1 VLRERVITGLLLVS
15 AFLATL
21 VFAPLTLQ
29 AILFALV
36 ATAGAWEWSNLVGVR
51 SPATRALYMILVPG
65 SCYLLWSQID
75 MTNGQPVA
83 TAQPWLAASAFL
95 WSSMLVGLKYYP
107 TGGWVWRQPWIRAL
121 TGWVMLTATWL
132 SVMVCLLLSNG
143 LLALFMLILIVVTAD
158 IGAYFVGRRFG
169 QHALAEAIS
178 PGKTWEGFWGG
189 VVCVIALTL
198 VVWQNLPLS
207 HLHLDLGSLLVLG
220 LATAGASVVGDLTIS
235 LLKREVGAKDSGN
248 LLPGHGGV
256 LDRLDSICGAA
267 PVYTLGLLL
276 VGY

>member
-1 VLRERVITGLLLVS
+1 MLRERVITGLLLVS

-21 VFAPLTLQ
+21 VFAPLALQ

-121 TGWVMLTATWL
+121 MGWVMLTATWL